1 MCAQPVVLVVEDEPI
16 LRLSVES
23 ELTARGWPVA
33 AAATGED
40 ALALTK
46 ERDIGVVFTDIQIG
60 GKMSGWEVAEALRK
74 LRPGIPVLYASG
86 TAHDH
91 SQAVEGGVFFAK
103 PYDLDQVIATA
114 ARLCGV

>member
-33 AAATGED
+33 AVATGED

-46 ERDIGVVFTDIQIG
+46 ERDIGAAQASPRYPCAIC
-60 GKMSGWEVAEALRK
+60 LRYGT
-74 LRPGIPVLYASG
+74 RSFASG
-86 TAHDH
+86 
-91 SQAVEGGVFFAK
+91 GRRRVF
-103 PYDLDQVIATA
+103 
-114 ARLCGV
+114 C